1 MDRSAA
7 LSLLVFALLATA
19 GPAGATSITF
29 VDLYNPPGHLYEPSD
44 SVSIGVF
51 VDGPVGEAVTEF
63 NFHWSNTSELS
74 LASDSIWLIPGWSVF
89 SYVGGTCDLLD
100 PYGLCVGM
108 YDPSGTGL
116 PLSYQQ
122 VATLAF
128 DVIDVGS
135 GEAVVAPL
143 FAPGDYVAGAFGAD
157 LTPLFSLYPATI
169 QIVPEPSTFG
179 LIALGLVSMA
189 CGARSL
195 RGSRRGSRRC

>member
-1 MDRSAA
+1 MDRSTA
-7 LSLLVFALLATA
+7 LSLLVLALLATG

-29 VDLYNPPGHLYEPSD
+29 VDLSNPPGYLYEPSD

-51 VDGPVGEAVTEF
+51 VDGPLGEAVTAF

-74 LASDSIWLIPGWSVF
+74 LASENIQLLPGWS
-89 SYVGGTCDLLD
+89 YPIYTGGTCDGLD

-122 VATLAF
+122 VATLTF

-143 FAPGDYVAGAFGAD
+143 FASGDGVAGALGAD
-157 LTPLFSLYPATI
+157 LTSLFSLVPATI